1 MVILGA
7 LKFQLLINFFKTKV
21 LIAHSVV
28 SFCRKNIR

>member
-21 LIAHSVV
+21 LIAHMLYLYVE
-28 SFCRKNIR
+28 KNIR